1 MQQVTFYA
9 IFPSCETTKTEERKM
24 PFQRKRSELVLTQE
38 LQVKLESI
46 SRSRTE
52 KASRVERAKI
62 LLAYANNASV
72 SSLARMFSTN
82 RPKVERCIDKA
93 LQLGVLTALDDLP
106 RPGKRVRVLP
116 EARAWLVALACQ
128 KPKDLGYS
136 LELWTTSL
144 LAQHCRKHCDEAGH
158 PSLARI
164 SRGTVSK
171 ILRKSVVRPHKIT
184 YYLERKDPEFDVK
197 MVQVLHV
204 YKQVRMLREQ
214 DSRDAFRVALLS
226 YDEKP
231 GIQAIGNVAPD
242 LPPVPGEHPAVSR
255 DYEYV
260 RFGTSSLLASIDLLT
275 GQVHGMVTDRHRS
288 AEFIDHLKM
297 LDQRY
302 PKHMTIRMILDNHSA
317 HVSKETRSFL
327 AQLPN
332 RFEFIFTPKHGSWL
346 NLIESFFAKM
356 AKSFLRGLR
365 VQSKQELKGRILK
378 WLEETNEAPV
388 VFRWKYGLDS
398 ISVA

>member
-1 MQQVTFYA
+1 
-9 IFPSCETTKTEERKM
+9 M
-24 PFQRKRSELVLTQE
+24 PFQRMRSALVLTQE
-38 LQVKLESI
+38 LQAKLEPI
-46 SRSRTE
+46 SKSRTE
-52 KASRVERAKI
+52 KASRIERAKM

-72 SSLARMFSTN
+72 SSIARTLSTN

-93 LQLGVLTALDDLP
+93 LQLGVLAALDDLP
-106 RPGKRVRVLP
+106 RSGKKVLVSP

-128 KPKDLGYS
+128 KPKELGYS
-136 LELWTTSL
+136 LELWTTNL
-144 LAQHCRKHCDEAGH
+144 LAQHCRKHSNEAGH
-158 PSLARI
+158 PSLAKL

-171 ILRKSVVRPHKIT
+171 ILRKNIVRPHKIT
-184 YYLERKDPEFDVK
+184 YYLHRKDPEFDTK

-204 YKQVRMLREQ
+204 YQQVRLLLEQ
-214 DSRDAFRVALLS
+214 DPEDAFNVSLLS

-231 GIQAIGNVAPD
+231 GIQAIANVAPD

-255 DYEYV
+255 DYDDV
-260 RFGTSSLLASIDLLT
+260 RLGTSSLLASIDLLT

-288 AEFIDHLKM
+288 VEFIDHLKM

-317 HVSKETRSFL
+317 HVSKETRRFL
-327 AQLPN
+327 AQFPN

-365 VQSKQELKGRILK
+365 VQSKEELKTRILK
-378 WLEETNEAPV
+378 WLDEINEAPV

-398 ISVA
+398 LSVA